1 MENELSIPPPP
12 AYQQSGKACIQPY
25 YIPSF
30 APPEYAPPQQPS
42 NPELK
47 EAKPAIGQRIYRF
60 YMPLQNKQLG
70 LRRRYY
76 SLAFCSI
83 VVSLA
88 ILVAVGIAYKGAS
101 EDRSQC
107 YW

>member
-47 EAKPAIGQRIYRF
+47 EKT
-60 YMPLQNKQLG
+60 NNLG
-70 LRRRYY
+70 YEGGIILLLFVLLSSAWRY
-76 SLAFCSI
+76 
-83 VVSLA
+83 
-88 ILVAVGIAYKGAS
+88 
-101 EDRSQC
+101 
-107 YW
+107 